1 MSAGREN
8 DEQLLRLASHEIG
21 EVSPEELFSVSIDG
35 FEGPLHLLLELARR
49 QKVDLLHV
57 SILQLAEQ
65 YLAFIL
71 EAKTRRIDLAAD
83 YLLMASWLA
92 YLKSRLLLP
101 APEKRRNDNEAD
113 GDAMA
118 RRLAFRLAR
127 LEALRSSMKD
137 LRRGDV
143 TGRDVFLRGLPEKAR
158 VIRQP
163 RCSASL
169 YDLITSFADIQGRR
183 AVRRSH
189 IVRRQ
194 PVLSLENARKS
205 LRKMAEDLKE
215 WRSIRS
221 FDLPEG
227 EAVDTPGRSVTA
239 SYFTA
244 ALELAREHAVDLRQD
259 SPQSDVLVR
268 GAATPREELRR
279 VK

>member
-1 MSAGREN
+1 M
-8 DEQLLRLASHEIG
+8 
-21 EVSPEELFSVSIDG
+21 
-35 FEGPLHLLLELARR
+35 
-49 QKVDLLHV
+49 
-57 SILQLAEQ
+57 
-65 YLAFIL
+65 
-71 EAKTRRIDLAAD
+71 
-83 YLLMASWLA
+83 
-92 YLKSRLLLP
+92 
-101 APEKRRNDNEAD
+101 
-113 GDAMA
+113 
-118 RRLAFRLAR
+118 
-127 LEALRSSMKD
+127 
-137 LRRGDV
+137 
-143 TGRDVFLRGLPEKAR
+143 
-158 VIRQP
+158 
-163 RCSASL
+163 
-169 YDLITSFADIQGRR
+169 
-183 AVRRSH
+183 RRSH